1 MEHQIPLWHR
11 DRRLGRVYFSN
22 EWYKGQIYR
31 WENGKVTKTHLLS
44 GRIRP
49 SLRGRSRSR
58 HRPHYHDPRSQW
70 QGADGRMPAGTGH
83 GHRAVPHRPPARNG
97 RGAETSLVL
106 PGTGCWCRE
115 TAKSS
120 PMTLLSSSI
129 GTPVKC
135 CVSVRECSAGRKCS
149 TLEYSP
155 MARWSS
161 SPGGI
166 GLGRYFV
173 IPSTSGASCGRQTSP
188 KSWNGWSTKKC
199 TQICP
204 SSYRPRP
211 QSEKSFSKKTA

>member
-1 MEHQIPLWHR
+1 MT
-11 DRRLGRVYFSN
+11 DGLGRVLLFQRVVQ
-22 EWYKGQIYR
+22 GADLPL
-31 WENGKVTKTHLLS
+31 GKRQGNKTHLLS

-83 GHRAVPHRPPARNG
+83 GHRAVPHRP
-97 RGAETSLVL
+97 L
-106 PGTGCWCRE
+106 PGMGEGLKLRWFTGDWLLVQGNGEILSDDFAQLINRNTRE
-115 TAKSS
+115 V
-120 PMTLLSSSI
+120 LRI
-129 GTPVKC
+129 R
-135 CVSVRECSAGRKCS
+135 RECSAGRKCS
-149 TLEYSP
+149 TLEYLP

-188 KSWNGWSTKKC
+188 KSWNGGTTKKC
-199 TQICP
+199 TRICQ
-204 SSYRPRP
+204 SIFRPRP
-211 QSEKSFSKKTA
+211 RSEKSFSKKTA